1 MGIKGSMQGNFFTGF
16 EDSNM
21 DIFEAR
27 GGVVFSAYRL
37 ALMGLL
43 EDFLFPPEDIDRI
56 LPNLIH

>member
-1 MGIKGSMQGNFFTGF
+1 MQGNFFTGF